1 MGAPRRPRRPL
12 LGLAVLAALATGCGS
27 TVQVN
32 GSAQLPGGS
41 LGGQGGELGGSAV
54 PGATSG
60 GGVLPGGGATGG
72 PGTTGSSGV
81 APGTS
86 GTTGSYGYGPSLPPG
101 VNGPG
106 VTATKVYVGIITDK
120 GSGGLNSAVGVG
132 GITSGDDDAN
142 TRAVLKDIKA
152 HGGAGGREIVPVYGH
167 FDQTSTETYDQQF
180 AAICQ
185 KFTKDQRV
193 FAVVDAGIPDAY
205 SYRDCMSR
213 AGIAII
219 SSSLPISSAPTFRQH
234 PGYVELGSPNLD
246 RLAAYLVPALK
257 EQNYFSPWNAFNGR
271 PAPTGNAKVGVLTF
285 DDRDYSHAVDTV
297 LVPALKRLGYDPMVR
312 RVSQLSSAGEVSGQA
327 AAVKSAQLAFASSG
341 VTHVIPFETGGNLM
355 TFFFPTAQAQA
366 YYPRYGGN
374 TGSAFEALLE
384 AGAAQPRQMN
394 GVVGYGWIPSIDLQS
409 TDSARAVYANEGTR
423 HCLKVMKDAGIVFD
437 SGNAQG
443 IALNTCSVFYLLKA
457 ALDRTPKQVTL
468 GTFMQSLAAMGS
480 SFSKPGGLGLDFH
493 GGRPDPANKGYYFRY
508 ESGCNCMRYYG
519 PLRTIP

>member
-1 MGAPRRPRRPL
+1 MGAPRRPL
-12 LGLAVLAALATGCGS
+12 LALIAVLAVPLAGCGS

-32 GSAQLPGGS
+32 GSAQVPGGGLDG
-41 LGGQGGELGGSAV
+41 LGNELGGSA
-54 PGATSG
+54 A
-60 GGVLPGGGATGG
+60 
-72 PGTTGSSGV
+72 PGTTGSLLGGTSGTGSTGGSTG
-81 APGTS
+81 AISATGTS
-86 GTTGSYGYGPSLPPG
+86 GTTGGYSVPTLPPG
-101 VNGPG
+101 VDGPG

-132 GITSGDDDAN
+132 AISSGDDDAN

-152 HGGAGGREIVPVYGH
+152 HGGAGGREIVPVYGY

-180 AAICQ
+180 AGLCQ
-185 KFTKDQRV
+185 KFTRDQRV
-193 FAVVDAGIPDAY
+193 FAVVDAGIPDAA

-213 AGIAII
+213 AGIAIV
-219 SSSLPISSAPTFRQH
+219 SSNLPISAGPTFRQH

-246 RLAAYLVPALK
+246 RLAAYLVSSLQ
-257 EQNYFSPWNAFNGR
+257 EQHYFSPWNAFSGQ
-271 PAPTGNAKVGVLTF
+271 PAPTGKAKVGVLTF
-285 DDRDYSHAVDTV
+285 DDRDYTHAVDTV
-297 LVPALKRLGYDPMVR
+297 LVPGLKRLGYDPMVR
-312 RVSQLSSAGEVSGQA
+312 RMSQLSSASEVSGQA
-327 AAVKSAQLAFASSG
+327 ATVKAAQLAFASNR

-384 AGAAQPRQMN
+384 AGAAQPQQLN

-409 TDSARAVYANEGTR
+409 TDSARSVYANAGTR
-423 HCLKVMKDAGIVFD
+423 HCLKVMRDAGIVFD

-443 IALNTCSVFYLLKA
+443 IALNTCSVFYLIKA

-468 GTFMQSLAAMGS
+468 GSFLQSLAGMGT
-480 SFSKPGGLGLDFH
+480 SFAKPGGLGLDFQ

-519 PLRTIP
+519 PLWTIP

>member
-1 MGAPRRPRRPL
+1 MGAPRRPL
-12 LGLAVLAALATGCGS
+12 LVLLAVLATGCGS

-32 GSAQLPGGS
+32 GSAQVPGGA
-41 LGGQGGELGGSAV
+41 LGGELGGSAA
-54 PGATSG
+54 PGTTTG
-60 GGVLPGGGATGG
+60 GLLPGTGTTGGTAGTTGAVAG
-72 PGTTGSSGV
+72 PGTTG
-81 APGTS
+81 TT
-86 GTTGSYGYGPSLPPG
+86 GTTGFGPSLPPG
-101 VNGPG
+101 VEGPG
-106 VTATKVYVGIITDK
+106 VTKTKVYVGIITDK

-132 GITSGDDDAN
+132 SITSGDDQAN
-142 TRAVLKDIKA
+142 TNAVLKDIKA
-152 HGGAGGREIVPVYGH
+152 HGGAGGREIVPVYGY

-205 SYRDCMSR
+205 SYRDCISR
-213 AGIAII
+213 AGIAIV
-219 SSSLPISSAPTFRQH
+219 SSSLPISGASTFRQH
-234 PGYVELGSPNLD
+234 PGYVEVGSPNLD
-246 RLAAYLVPALK
+246 RLAAYLVTSL
-257 EQNYFSPWNAFNGR
+257 QVQGYFSPWNYFTGQ
-271 PAPTGNAKVGVLTF
+271 PAATGKAKVGVLTF

-297 LVPALKRLGYDPMVR
+297 LVPALRRLGYDPVVR
-312 RVSQLSSAGEVSGQA
+312 KVSQLSSASEVSGQA
-327 AAVKSAQLAFASSG
+327 AAVKSAQLAFASNG

-394 GVVGYGWIPSIDLQS
+394 GIVGYGWIPTIDLQS
-409 TDSARAVYANEGTR
+409 TDSARPVYSNEGTR

-443 IALNTCSVFYLLKA
+443 IALNTCSVFYLIKA

-468 GTFMQSLAAMGS
+468 GTFLQTLAGMGT
-480 SFSKPGGLGLDFH
+480 SFSKPGGLGLDFQ
-493 GGRPDPANKGYYFRY
+493 GGRPDPPNKAYYFRY
-508 ESGCNCMRYYG
+508 QSDCNCMRYYG